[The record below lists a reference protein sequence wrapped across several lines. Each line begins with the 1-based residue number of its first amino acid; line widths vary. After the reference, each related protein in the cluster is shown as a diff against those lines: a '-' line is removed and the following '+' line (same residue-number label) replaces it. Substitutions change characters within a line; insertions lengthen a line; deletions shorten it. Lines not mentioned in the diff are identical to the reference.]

1 MGYIKGIDVS
11 GHPIGAI
18 VDFGHATLPVGF
30 VACNGSV
37 QSQTGIYAKLYAKI
51 TSTYNTGGEG
61 AGNFRLPLSNG
72 RTRIAPG
79 NYTDSVSGSVTR
91 TAGQYLGAEKH
102 VMTTSEMPSHSHN
115 VPGGYNQNNNGSV
128 CFPPMADVNTS
139 SYDRSTSS
147 EGSNASHNNMQPSLV
162 IGNVGIAYL

>member
-61 AGNFRLPLSNG
+61 AGNFRLPLQNG
-72 RTRIAPG
+72 RARIAPG

-102 VMTTSEMPSHSHN
+102 VMTTSEMPSHTHSVN
-115 VPGGYNQNNNGSV
+115 GGYNQNNNGSLY
-128 CFPPMADVNTS
+128 FPPMADVASYPRDTTS
-139 SYDRSTSS
+139 A
-147 EGSNASHNNMQPSLV
+147 GSDNPHNNMQPSIV